1 VTPGAVATACA
12 GILGALTV
20 LVLWGPSAFLAALLV
35 WVTVAVVQHEL
46 DLTSPAPRE
55 PADLEA
61 PPPAT
66 ELVLTES
73 SSGLPVTGWSD
84 AELCRAWRVSY
95 AQLQTH
101 GGAARA
107 EHLAEQR
114 RTYLDELQR
123 RSPAGFAAWIASGAR
138 AGGDP
143 ARYLSPVP
151 PVAP

>member
-1 VTPGAVATACA
+1 VTPRAVATTSA
-12 GILGALTV
+12 GTLGALTV
-20 LVLWGPSAFLAALLV
+20 LVLWGASAFLAVLLV
-35 WVTVAVVQHEL
+35 LVTVAVVHHEL
-46 DLTSPAPRE
+46 RLTSPAQQE

-61 PPPAT
+61 PPPSS
-66 ELVLTES
+66 EVVLAGGP
-73 SSGLPVTGWSD
+73 SGLPVSGWSD

-101 GGAARA
+101 GGAAWA

-143 ARYLSPVP
+143 ARYLSSAP